1 MLYFCGVINKQN
13 KHGYKYM
20 AILPITI
27 LNFYIMSN
35 VLEAKKVKKVQ
46 TIKEVAEAAKI
57 EQLKK
62 ELTQDQIMA
71 LIDDKAKA
79 LILGQQA
86 KLNQEKRQLAK
97 ANQSELS
104 KSRNKLNQS
113 VKATL
118 LNYDDVFATVIK
130 KEFSLLTSRPTL
142 QKVNEHL
149 NECIG
154 VLFGLCSDNFMK
166 LYKEE
171 KKTIIWGRLPR
182 LVTDKKLLFTFATE
196 VQKSNG
202 KIWGATQIIDLLFKA
217 LTVKDNAYELAL
229 KVRK

>member
-1 MLYFCGVINKQN
+1 
-13 KHGYKYM
+13 
-20 AILPITI
+20 
-27 LNFYIMSN
+27 MSN

-46 TIKEVAEAAKI
+46 TIKDVAIETKI

-62 ELTQDQIMA
+62 ELTQDQIMS

-79 LILGQQA
+79 LIIEQQNRANKA
-86 KLNQEKRQLAK
+86 KRDLAK
-97 ANQSELS
+97 ANQSDLY
-104 KSRNKLNQS
+104 KSRVKLNNTI
-113 VKATL
+113 KAEL
-118 LNYDDVFATVIK
+118 LNFEDVFNSVIK

-142 QKVNEHL
+142 QKVNEHR
-149 NECIG
+149 NECIC

-182 LVTDKKLLFTFATE
+182 LVTDKKLLFTFATD
-196 VQKSNG
+196 VQKSKG

-229 KVRK
+229 KVRSQAKTEAKK